1 MSCDFFIIF
10 QLKKERVRNPLSF
23 FGSKDSGNDD
33 TSSQDWGGDFS
44 SENGSGFDNFGS
56 SDDGSRSTSFNKNTA
71 AFIKTLSTPRAIGS
85 TVPPFETNF
94 GVSDKHRDFNSEEGF
109 EAVYKNDSA
118 PDATS
123 TIFADIN
130 EVGRGIDR
138 QKKKKKGLKGLFGKS
153 EKI

>member
-1 MSCDFFIIF
+1 LGHI
-10 QLKKERVRNPLSF
+10 
-23 FGSKDSGNDD
+23 
-33 TSSQDWGGDFS
+33 
-44 SENGSGFDNFGS
+44 NF
-56 SDDGSRSTSFNKNTA
+56 
-71 AFIKTLSTPRAIGS
+71 
-85 TVPPFETNF
+85 TNF